1 MSTITE
7 RLDDIVRERFNKNVT
22 SFATAL
28 GFPYTTVSN
37 YLNPKRKS
45 KPNSDFLEA
54 VVRIV
59 KVNAYWLLTGEGNMF
74 ESEYTNDGRDSI
86 AKQEVEGVENN
97 FSGSGDITVLNMG
110 DVAKSQPGSY
120 ADAAKVESPKDYAD
134 FSIPQL
140 LATIAAKESHIE
152 RLLSSIEKKDEQL
165 EKLINKL

>member
-1 MSTITE
+1 MSSIAE
-7 RLDDIVRERFNKNVT
+7 RLYEIIKERFNKNVT
-22 SFATAL
+22 SFATAM
-28 GFPYTTVSN
+28 GFPVTTVSN

-59 KVNAYWLLTGEGNMF
+59 KVNAYWLLTGEGKMF
-74 ESEYTNDGRDSI
+74 EGENTNDRRELT
-86 AKQEVEGVENN
+86 KQEVEGVENN

-110 DVAKSQPGSY
+110 DVAKSLPKRN

-134 FSIPQL
+134 LSIPQL

-165 EKLINKL
+165 EKLIGKL